1 MCSAFV
7 TASDP
12 TPLSATNYTENY
24 EYTGSVSNDEGTQT
38 PEHTGKIDKATAAQ
52 ITNKTFYIDTLKWDE
67 KIWYLDDVAG
77 GKRPRL
83 KAEGDVYGAEEED
96 TSKGE
101 GSEGDSNNASSQEV
115 VYIQAPV
122 QDEETEEP
130 QMAGETPAEV
140 ISFIA
145 QKNAEEIA
153 AMDSLESVKDY
164 QADRKLIYENLRLF
178 MPFYTYEQIV
188 KDGNKVDPSHVLNKK
203 TVLAVYPM
211 DDRGNRIVALSDKT
225 VQEFEFPHH
234 LKRFL
239 YTRSSLYSS
248 LKHFPP
254 YCFLKRIF
262 LRTKGNIVLCFCNRF

>member
-1 MCSAFV
+1 MVGNFV
-7 TASDP
+7 AESGVGSEAVTKAEHNISFGPKEYSFAGNSTAENV
-12 TPLSATNYTENY
+12 LTNYTENY

-38 PEHTGKIDKATAAQ
+38 PEHTGKIDTATAAQ

-101 GSEGDSNNASSQEV
+101 GSEGDSNNAPSEEV

-130 QMAGETPAEV
+130 QMAGETPTEV

-164 QADRKLIYENLRLF
+164 QADRKLIYEN
-178 MPFYTYEQIV
+178 
-188 KDGNKVDPSHVLNKK
+188 
-203 TVLAVYPM
+203 
-211 DDRGNRIVALSDKT
+211 
-225 VQEFEFPHH
+225 
-234 LKRFL
+234 
-239 YTRSSLYSS
+239 
-248 LKHFPP
+248 
-254 YCFLKRIF
+254 
-262 LRTKGNIVLCFCNRF
+262 

>member
-1 MCSAFV
+1 M
-7 TASDP
+7 
-12 TPLSATNYTENY
+12 
-24 EYTGSVSNDEGTQT
+24 
-38 PEHTGKIDKATAAQ
+38 
-52 ITNKTFYIDTLKWDE
+52 
-67 KIWYLDDVAG
+67 AG

-101 GSEGDSNNASSQEV
+101 GSEGDSNNAPSEEV

-130 QMAGETPAEV
+130 QMAGETPTEV

-188 KDGNKVDPSHVLNKK
+188 KDGNKVDPSHVLNKRRCLRSIRWM
-203 TVLAVYPM
+203 TVATELWHYPI
-211 DDRGNRIVALSDKT
+211 RQFRI
-225 VQEFEFPHH
+225 
-234 LKRFL
+234 
-239 YTRSSLYSS
+239 
-248 LKHFPP
+248 
-254 YCFLKRIF
+254 
-262 LRTKGNIVLCFCNRF
+262 